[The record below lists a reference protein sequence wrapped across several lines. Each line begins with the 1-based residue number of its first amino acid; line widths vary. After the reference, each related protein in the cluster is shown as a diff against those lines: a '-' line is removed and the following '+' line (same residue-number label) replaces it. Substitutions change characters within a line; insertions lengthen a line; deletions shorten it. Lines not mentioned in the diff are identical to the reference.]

1 MSKKRKK
8 TGKESSGV
16 SRRDMLK
23 IGGAAG
29 AATVLG
35 PSIFTSRKAAA
46 AQGVPEPIICDAE
59 PDQSP
64 EHTPFRDSLP
74 IPLPALPVILNPAP
88 TKAAN
93 ENGGEFNRAAHQR
106 WEEFLPDVQYFMDA
120 RAATH
125 RFHSDFLPS
134 YFWGFNGRYPAPTPL
149 NFYGHPTLV
158 RFRNS
163 LPAQGSHNNGGR
175 SEITIHLHNGHTASE
190 SDGFAGDFF
199 PTGFFKDNH
208 YANAYAGIDSFMDS
222 DGDGVKGDPRE
233 AMHTFWFHDHRARWT
248 APNNYLGL
256 NGMYLVY
263 DRFDTPLDF
272 LAPSSSLRLPSF
284 YGITDIPLIL
294 TDKLFCATDPGR
306 GRTEMFQ
313 DRENP
318 EIGAS
323 PNGDKWVVN
332 GKIQPK
338 LSVRRRKYRFRILN
352 TGPSKLWQLML
363 VDANGNQKQW
373 TVVAVDANFL
383 RTPWQPVGNLE
394 VHVAS
399 RYDII
404 IDFAQFPVGTS
415 VYLREQAQ
423 QFVRVGATPI
433 SANLPVEN
441 VVMRF
446 DVVGNTIIPD
456 VPAIKNPLVE
466 LPTMPV
472 PSKFFEWKFQRPLDT
487 ATPAPLDC
495 RGQNQINGLV
505 FDENRAD
512 RVVMK
517 GSTEE
522 WTLTNNICTNNW
534 SHPVHIHFEEG
545 RIISRTFRPDPVNQ
559 PNNRVNVNLQQIPGP
574 LNPDEDGNNS
584 RRDVY
589 PLPGQHQVKLRI
601 RFRDFVG
608 RYLIHCHNMGHED
621 DFMMVRFDI
630 VDSFAELRRK
640 TQEIAE
646 RRRAAGVS
654 VEDGMPTDYRKD
666 SA

>member
-1 MSKKRKK
+1 MPKKRKK
-8 TGKESSGV
+8 TKKDNQSIT
-16 SRRDMLK
+16 RRDMLK

-29 AATVLG
+29 AAAVLG
-35 PSIFTSRKAAA
+35 PTIFTSRKAAA
-46 AQGVPEPIICDAE
+46 AAGVAEPIICAE
-59 PDQSP
+59 EPETSP
-64 EHTPFRDSLP
+64 PHTPFRDNLP
-74 IPLPALPVILNPAP
+74 IPLPALPVRLSPAP
-88 TKAAN
+88 TKEAN
-93 ENGGEFNRAAHQR
+93 EDNGEFPRAAHQR
-106 WEEFLPDVQYFMDA
+106 WEEFLPDVMYFQEA
-120 RAATH
+120 RTATH
-125 RFHSDFLPS
+125 RFHSDYSPS
-134 YFWGFNGRYPAPTPL
+134 YFWGFNGKYPAQTVL

-158 RFRNS
+158 RFKNS
-163 LPAQGSHNNGGR
+163 LPAEGSHNNGGR

-208 YANAYAGIDSFMDS
+208 YANAYAGIDTFPGS
-222 DGDGVKGDPRE
+222 GGVRGDPRE

-256 NGMYLVY
+256 NGMYIVY
-263 DRFDTPLDF
+263 DQFDTPLDF
-272 LAPSSSLRLPSF
+272 LAPSSSLQLPSF
-284 YGITDIPLIL
+284 YGITDIPLEL
-294 TDKLFCATDPGR
+294 TDKIFCATDPTR

-313 DRENP
+313 EREDP
-318 EIGAS
+318 EIGSS
-323 PNGDKWVVN
+323 PAGDKWVVN

-338 LSVRRRKYRFRILN
+338 FAVRRRKYRFRILN
-352 TGPSKLWQLML
+352 TGPAKLWRLML
-363 VDANGNQKQW
+363 VDANGTQKPW

-415 VYLREQAQ
+415 VYLREEDP
-423 QFVRVGATPI
+423 QFVSENATPI
-433 SANLPVEN
+433 SNNLPVEN

-466 LPTMPV
+466 LPSMPQ
-472 PSKFFEWKFQRPLDT
+472 PTRFFEWKFQRPLDPAT
-487 ATPAPLDC
+487 AAPLDC
-495 RGQNQINGLV
+495 RGQNQINGMV

-517 GSTEE
+517 GTTEE
-522 WTLTNNICTNNW
+522 WTLTNDICTNNW

-545 RIISRTFRPDPVNQ
+545 RIVSRTFRPDPVNQ

-574 LNPDEDGNNS
+574 LNPDEDGSNA

-589 PLPGQHQVKLRI
+589 PLPGQHQIKLRI

-630 VDSFAELRRK
+630 VDSLAELRRK